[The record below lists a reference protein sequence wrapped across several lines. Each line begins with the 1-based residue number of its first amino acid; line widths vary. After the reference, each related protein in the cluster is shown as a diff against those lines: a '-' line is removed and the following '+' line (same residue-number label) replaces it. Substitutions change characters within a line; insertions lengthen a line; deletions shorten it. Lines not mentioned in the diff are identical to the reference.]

1 MQGEPQKHCSS
12 DKELLWFRTRNVADE
27 LEGEEDTEAEAE
39 GDAQEADAMALGAWQ
54 HRISDP
60 S

>member
-1 MQGEPQKHCSS
+1 M
-12 DKELLWFRTRNVADE
+12 WFRTRNVADE